1 MCLIV
6 FSYKTNPDFPFLLA
20 GNRDEFFERPT
31 QPAHKWKTN
40 PAIFAGKDKKAG
52 GTWLG
57 FTETGRFAALTN
69 FRDMNNLKE
78 NAPSRG
84 EIVTNFLLDNNSV
97 ETSLAM
103 LKQRSNLYNG
113 FNLIAGTFDDK
124 LYYLSNY
131 TEEIEEIKPGI
142 HAISNAYLNT
152 PWPKTVRAKEEFE
165 NVIKTNNFRDQYLF
179 EILKN
184 STTYPIEMLP
194 ETGLS
199 EDMEQAVSSAF
210 IQTEN
215 YGTRSTSLVRVD
227 SNQNAELIEH
237 TYKPGT
243 KTITNREKHS
253 CKYEVSST

>member
-6 FSYKTNPDFPFLLA
+6 FAYKTSSDYPFILA

-31 QPAHKWKTN
+31 LPAHKWKTK

-78 NAPSRG
+78 DAPSRG
-84 EIVTNFLLDNNSV
+84 DIATSFLLNNNSV
-97 ETSLAM
+97 ETSLKE
-103 LKQRSNLYNG
+103 LKKRSKLYNG
-113 FNLIAGTFDDK
+113 FNLIAGTFDK

-131 TEEIEEIKPGI
+131 RDEIEEIMPGI

-152 PWPKTVRAKEEFE
+152 PWPKTVKAKEEFE
-165 NVIKTNNFRDQYLF
+165 NVITANHFREQNLF

-215 YGTRSTSLVRVD
+215 YGTRSTSIVRVD
-227 SNQNAELIEH
+227 SNQNAELIEN

-243 KTITNREKHS
+243 KTVTNREKLS
-253 CKYEVSST
+253 CKYIVSSF